1 MNDETIINREIMKSA
16 YLQAKQLRMQY
27 IKLFK
32 WSKTQ
37 LKDKKNY
44 LQELK
49 ISGPP
54 VIFFS
59 DNNEYIEDYK
69 LPIEISKYLSKEPF
83 KDLNGNQEYD
93 LAETFIDCDDALTIC
108 EDDCEWED
116 SYGNGKYDEGE
127 AYYDSNLNNQYD
139 FAEEYDDINGNGI
152 YDAQPKNDI
161 SILLNYE

>member
-1 MNDETIINREIMKSA
+1 MKSA

-93 LAETFIDCDDALTIC
+93 LAETL
-108 EDDCEWED
+108 
-116 SYGNGKYDEGE
+116 
-127 AYYDSNLNNQYD
+127 
-139 FAEEYDDINGNGI
+139 
-152 YDAQPKNDI
+152 
-161 SILLNYE
+161 